1 MKKLLIILLSS
12 GLLVATGCNLQP
24 NSTDQLNVVAT
35 FYPLAYFAERIGGD
49 NVAVTTIIPNG
60 IEPHDFAPTPQDI
73 VKITNAAVLIYNG
86 AGLDTWAENIPSQ
99 DYTQTEVFQIK
110 AAAVGTADD
119 PHVWLDPVL
128 MQTIVEDIRNAYS
141 ELDPTHAADYKL
153 NTEQLLASLQQLD
166 EDYQTGLADCEI
178 RQAIVA
184 HDAFNY
190 VANRYQLTILPIV
203 GMNPNEAPSAQQI
216 VELSEAAHTYG
227 IEYIFFEE
235 LTSPKLSEVLAAEVG
250 ATTMVLSPVEG
261 LSPEEQAAGDDYFSV
276 MERNLDNLALA
287 LRCQ

>member
-1 MKKLLIILLSS
+1 MKKTLYLLLG
-12 GLLVATGCNLQP
+12 GLLLVSTGCSLQP
-24 NSTDQLNVVAT
+24 IANDQLNVVAT

-49 NVAVTTIIPNG
+49 NVTVTTIIPNG
-60 IEPHDFAPTPQDI
+60 IAPHDFAPTPQAI
-73 VKITNAAVLIYNG
+73 VKITNADVLIYNG
-86 AGLDTWAENIPSQ
+86 AGLDIWAENIPSQ
-99 DYTQTEVFQIK
+99 DYTQTELFRIK
-110 AAAVGTADD
+110 ASTVGTTDD

-128 MQTIVEDIRNAYS
+128 MQTIVEDIRHAYS
-141 ELDPTHAADYKL
+141 ELDPMHAASYAVNAANLIEDLK
-153 NTEQLLASLQQLD
+153 QLD
-166 EDYQTGLADCEI
+166 QEYSTKLSQCEI

-190 VANRYQLTILPIV
+190 VADRYHLTILPIV
-203 GMNPNEAPSAQQI
+203 GINPNEAPSAQQI

-261 LSPEEQAAGDDYFSV
+261 LSPKEQAAGDDYFSV